1 MVVPILNVNCL
12 IILKKHNFALLLNV
26 SLSWS
31 EKKKKFNFI
40 SKLTITTLMKT
51 NLDWKFNYFFIFLFI
66 ECYFMLWFIRKRNR
80 YVLKRTSFY
89 FVNEYDY
96 TC

>member
-31 EKKKKFNFI
+31 EKKKKFNFEI
-40 SKLTITTLMKT
+40 
-51 NLDWKFNYFFIFLFI
+51 NYYYFN
-66 ECYFMLWFIRKRNR
+66 EN
-80 YVLKRTSFY
+80 
-89 FVNEYDY
+89 
-96 TC
+96 